1 MIKGKETSLGPVKRS
16 QDLTT
21 EQLAVAYRGYF
32 KEVLESYGGRA
43 ELNKLADQKTA
54 ATFSDTLF
62 MHGRGLGPKLVK
74 KGINKLM
81 DTLTA
86 EDKRRIGLRPL
97 PDGSPR
103 TDTMHNLQR
112 LDAVGLGPDVRDAIT
127 EQRLD
132 VTDKTEKGKRKRIE
146 HFRFSVKSAP

>member
-1 MIKGKETSLGPVKRS
+1 MKRS

-97 PDGSPR
+97 PDASPR